1 MKLISEFYYSNRT
14 RQKMVYLC
22 SLASILK
29 EMLFMLLVEFLH
41 FACYMRCDFIVLES
55 LGYSAGKANF
65 GSSAA
70 IAEQPATTLLI

>member
-1 MKLISEFYYSNRT
+1 
-14 RQKMVYLC
+14 
-22 SLASILK
+22 
-29 EMLFMLLVEFLH
+29 MLLVEFLH